1 MGARANRLFYNLI
14 MVLPLIVMLLLSMLG
29 LGTLEALA
37 LEQEARC
44 GYEEHAHTEA
54 CYIGEILVCG
64 QKAHS
69 HSQNCYLVLLED
81 NDINW
86 LLQTM
91 SGTEEKSLEGII
103 DSALVQA
110 LSLNENLHTDTDEV
124 PLNEESISTLNAT
137 IQENDIQPSV
147 VLNENLKGATTLA
160 APGSGSSS
168 TWDVGDSAVTDRA
181 VVNFYIRLDGSSYVC
196 IGNVPVTNSS
206 TSDYALKTD
215 IAALFNTD
223 ELISNITSA
232 GLETG
237 TGAANGTQIRYA
249 NSAPTGNADASHFSS
264 NGNYVNNSN
273 KDRINFGNVIN
284 GSTITPR
291 YATLMTGSG
300 TFRPTYTPINF
311 YSVTFNLNYTGG
323 GVHTTQYVQSGLSAR
338 TPSVPT
344 RTGYRFTGWYTDAAC
359 TNAYN
364 FSSAVNA
371 KTTLYAGWVS
381 DEFTVTYV
389 NGGDRADVNVTTGAH
404 TVATPPAGY
413 VWLDGSGNYYT
424 GGETLTAPATLTAT
438 KGYWVTYIHTN
449 GTETQ
454 VFVQEGRTVTLP
466 TLTGNYRW
474 YDEKGNSYAGG
485 ESFGPILSNATLK
498 AARPLTISYD
508 VAFSGSLSGQT
519 GSLLSNTPTLSGTNA
534 TTATVTVNA
543 TGETTI
549 QTVTPSVLTAETRDA
564 KKFTTVGSFMGW
576 RVKETNQVIKSSD
589 LYSYDELLA
598 MDTNGDGKLELTGV
612 WESGW
617 THAANF
623 VISYFSN
630 TSGGEDR
637 EKYTESLYSTFVDL
651 PDGFTPTSGR
661 TYYGSDNQSQTAVN
675 DATIRALQGPCTD
688 TDIGI
693 YNIPPDEY
701 FFEKLIADP
710 KIDQLT
716 IDGITIPVEDLNPK
730 VFTIRWYVAKYYTND
745 GWHIDGTL
753 VRKTGNI
760 IVTKTF
766 DGRTGYVEQAQNGF
780 TITARA
786 GTMDGDVFTDNT
798 SLQDY
803 TLTTRRAAASGDN
816 YTRGYDSRE
825 ETVDPTTDT
834 TTVVYTWVIPKIG
847 AGEIWQIKENL
858 VEVEDSAEYGEWV
871 IVDSSNEQSKDGIGT
886 VTTVTGVTFPEDISS
901 SEWLKANF
909 TNVYYT
915 KNSLLLRKVDSLTG
929 EKLDGAKFELYQN
942 DRLMKFRFEDGR
954 YVYDPS
960 GPISQV
966 ECNGAEIF
974 IDDYSYGAAPI
985 TVREVQAPSGYRLES
1000 RPVTIGYSGATD
1012 SDGNPI
1018 VSILNPDVSGDFA
1031 TFSNGILIFENEA
1044 ATVDV
1049 VAQKEWYNCTEADW
1063 TDTVRVQL
1071 LANGSASLAADLQP
1085 GDVPTVQNLKKISN
1099 GDGTYSYSTFTWHDL
1114 PVFAGGEAVTWS
1126 LKEIAIGDEEIK
1138 ADGTFPNWNAYVG
1151 LAVPSAD
1158 GKTQTITVTNM
1169 PKASTLLRIQK
1180 TDLTKTAQVAGA
1192 TFTIEDQ
1199 NGNILGTATTD
1210 SSGILYFYRLKY
1222 ETNYIIRE
1230 TVTPPGYLSENIPIY
1245 VEIFEDGTVE
1255 VQPHDFAEP
1264 GTSNF
1269 TLLVKNEAIE
1279 PLPETGGTGTYMYTQ
1294 SGLLLM
1300 LLSVA
1305 LYLYKAKRR
1314 REVEPS

>member
-44 GYEEHAHTEA
+44 GYEEHAHTED

-103 DSALVQA
+103 DSAMVQA
-110 LSLNENLHTDTDEV
+110 LSLNENLHTDTDTDEV

-147 VLNENLKGATTLA
+147 VLNENLKGAATLA

-168 TWDVGDSAVTDRA
+168 TFSAEDVGGNQQTGDSRINIYLYIVDEEGNGSWQCVDSSLRYTNQSSGSGWWRTYYKTITPSALTNQISILTGA
-181 VVNFYIRLDGSSYVC
+181 PSSAYKIFYGTENSKTAASTLTVNNTTYTRFSQSS
-196 IGNVPVTNSS
+196 SS
-206 TSDYALKTD
+206 TSTAESIYLHQASTGNNSASNNNALKFCVITYTD
-215 IAALFNTD
+215 TAGNTD
-223 ELISNITSA
+223 STLIRREGETVTLNNPGA
-232 GLETG
+232 GYVWQDQDG
-237 TGAANGTQIRYA
+237 NRYQSGA
-249 NSAPTGNADASHFSS
+249 S
-264 NGNYVNNSN
+264 V
-273 KDRINFGNVIN
+273 
-284 GSTITPR
+284 
-291 YATLMTGSG
+291 TLSKSLIL
-300 TFRPTYTPINF
+300 TPIPN
-311 YSVTFNLNYTGG
+311 
-323 GVHTTQYVQSGLSAR
+323 
-338 TPSVPT
+338 
-344 RTGYRFTGWYTDAAC
+344 
-359 TNAYN
+359 
-364 FSSAVNA
+364 
-371 KTTLYAGWVS
+371 
-381 DEFTVTYV
+381 EFTVTYI

-424 GGETLTAPATLTAT
+424 GGERLTAPATLTAT
-438 KGYWVTYIHTN
+438 KGHVVTYLHAN

-466 TLTGNYRW
+466 TLTGSYRW

-485 ESFGPILSNATLK
+485 ESFGPVLSSATLK

-508 VAFSGSLSGQT
+508 VAFSGRLNNQT

-534 TTATVTVNA
+534 TTATVTVNV
-543 TGETTI
+543 TDETTI
-549 QTVTPSVLTAETRDA
+549 QTVTPSVLSAA
-564 KKFTTVGSFMGW
+564 VNHNYGFVTVGGFVGW
-576 RVKETNQVIKSSD
+576 RVTETGEVIKPSD

-598 MDTNGDGKLELTGV
+598 MDTNGDGKLALTGV
-612 WESGW
+612 WESGFS
-617 THAANF
+617 HAVNF
-623 VISYFSN
+623 VISFKSN
-630 TSGGEDR
+630 TSGGETQSN
-637 EKYTESLYSTFVDL
+637 YTHSLYSTYVDV
-651 PDGFTPTSGR
+651 PDGFTLTSGK
-661 TYYGSDNQSQTAVN
+661 TYYGSDVQSQTAVN

-688 TDIGI
+688 TNIGV
-693 YNIPPDEY
+693 YNIPPDDY
-701 FFEKLIADP
+701 FFEKLKELESDDP
-710 KIDQLT
+710 NLSQLT
-716 IDGITIPVEDLNPK
+716 IDGISIPIEDLNSK
-730 VFTIRWYVAKYYTND
+730 VFAIRWYITKYYSND

-786 GTMDGDVFTDNT
+786 GTMDGDIFTDNT

-803 TLTTRRAAASGDN
+803 TLTAERAAASGDN

-847 AGEIWQIKENL
+847 AGEIWQIRENL

-901 SEWLKANF
+901 TEWLKANF

-915 KNSLLLRKVDSLTG
+915 KNTLLLRKVDSLTG

-966 ECNGAEIF
+966 ECNGAEIL

-985 TVREVQAPSGYRLES
+985 TVREVKAPSGYRVES

-1018 VSILNPDVSGDFA
+1018 VSILNPAEVGDFA
-1031 TFSNGILIFENEA
+1031 TFSNGILIFENKA

-1049 VAQKEWYNCTEADW
+1049 VARKEWYNCTEADW

-1085 GDVPTVQNLKKISN
+1085 GDVSTVQNLKKVSN

-1114 PVFAGGEAVTWS
+1114 PVFAGGVAVTWS

-1210 SSGILYFYRLKY
+1210 NSGVLYFYRLKY

-1245 VEIFEDGTVE
+1245 VEIFENGTVE

-1305 LYLYKAKRR
+1305 LYLYRTKRR
-1314 REVEPS
+1314 GEVEPS